1 MTILRLITILALF
14 FINSIV
20 TDSYVSAAGN
30 EPQLLNIR
38 ASQHTDYLRIVLEG
52 PEEIISRGSV
62 NQIDSEILVS
72 FSDNNIELRKKEL
85 PVAYT
90 VQNDTISISLIKRGE
105 LKVFFLTDP
114 SRLVIDV
121 APDNHQDP
129 RTVLFDEEPLDE
141 QRPEVIFNTE
151 ESVKEERENNFN
163 ITEPLESESSIDDE
177 IRVTEPLENESNM
190 DDEIKVTDIT
200 PKELSVQ
207 QIIDTKKENMLI
219 LIGALKYLIPI
230 LIAFVMLYIVLRFL
244 LKPKVRK
251 PVSQTNNVDLSET
264 SEEIEEQSQTECIS
278 NLNDDTAE
286 IIETDSKESPLDALK
301 WVDARTFSSFLET
314 EHPQTVAFI
323 ICLLGTEQ
331 AAEILELLPEEM
343 RNDVT
348 IRVAETT
355 QIPESAVEVIEAVL
369 TSQLNLTNAVERQS
383 FEGTKAIAEILKHC
397 DRKVEQNILENVDSC
412 NTELASSIKELILT
426 FNDIEKIDDRGI
438 DLLLKSINSEELS
451 IALRTAS
458 DSIQDKFMSN
468 MSEKAAKI
476 LKENM
481 EFKGPVKLSDVE
493 KAQKGIVGAMKKL
506 DEEGKIIIAG
516 RGKEKIVL

>member
-1 MTILRLITILALF
+1 MTLLRLITILALF
-14 FINSIV
+14 LISWIV
-20 TDSYVSAAGN
+20 TDPYASAAGN
-30 EPQLLNIR
+30 ESQLLNIR

-62 NQIDSEILVS
+62 NQIDSDILVS
-72 FSDNNIELRKKEL
+72 FPDNNIKLRKKKL

-90 VQNDTISISLIKRGE
+90 VHNDTISISLIKRGD
-105 LKVFFLTDP
+105 LKFFFLTDP

-121 APDNHQDP
+121 IPDNHQDS

-141 QRPEVIFNTE
+141 QKPEMIFNAE
-151 ESVKEERENNFN
+151 GSVKEEPENNFN
-163 ITEPLESESSIDDE
+163 
-177 IRVTEPLENESNM
+177 VTEPVENESNM
-190 DDEIKVTDIT
+190 DDEIRVTVMT

-207 QIIDTKKENMLI
+207 EIIDTKKENMLT

-230 LIAFVMLYIVLRFL
+230 LIAFVMLYIVLRLL

-251 PVSQTNNVDLSET
+251 PVSQTKSVDFSET
-264 SEEIEEQSQTECIS
+264 SEETEEQSQTECIC
-278 NLNDDTAE
+278 NLDDDTAE
-286 IIETDSKESPLDALK
+286 NITTDSKENPLDFLK

-323 ICLLGTEQ
+323 ICLLGAEQ

-343 RNDVT
+343 RSDVT
-348 IRVAETT
+348 IRIAETT
-355 QIPESAVEVIEAVL
+355 QIPESAVEVIETVL
-369 TSQLNLTNAVERQS
+369 TSQLNLTNAGERRS

-397 DRKVEQNILENVDSC
+397 DRKVEQNILKNLDSC

-426 FNDIEKIDDRGI
+426 FKDIEKIDDSGI
-438 DLLLKSINSEELS
+438 DLLLKNIDTEELS

-458 DSIQDKFMSN
+458 DNIQDKFMSN

-476 LKENM
+476 LKEKM
-481 EFKGPVKLSDVE
+481 ELKWPVKLSDVE
-493 KAQKGIVGAMKKL
+493 KAQQGIVCSMKKL

-516 RGKEKIVL
+516 RSKERIVL

>member
-1 MTILRLITILALF
+1 MTLLRLITILALF

-52 PEEIISRGSV
+52 PEKIISSGSV

-72 FSDNNIELRKKEL
+72 FPDNNIELRKKEL

-105 LKVFFLTDP
+105 LKFFLLTDP

-121 APDNHQDP
+121 IPDNYQDP

-141 QRPEVIFNTE
+141 QRPEVMFNTE
-151 ESVKEERENNFN
+151 KSVKQERENNFN
-163 ITEPLESESSIDDE
+163 I
-177 IRVTEPLENESNM
+177 TEPLENESNM
-190 DDEIKVTDIT
+190 DDEIKVTVMT
-200 PKELSVQ
+200 PKELTVQ
-207 QIIDTKKENMLI
+207 EIIDTKKENMLD
-219 LIGALKYLIPI
+219 LIGALKYIIPI

-251 PVSQTNNVDLSET
+251 PVSQTINIDLSGT
-264 SEEIEEQSQTECIS
+264 SSEIEEQSQTECIC
-278 NLNDDTAE
+278 NLNDDTAK
-286 IIETDSKESPLDALK
+286 IIETDSKESPLDSLK
-301 WVDARTFSSFLET
+301 WVDARTLSSFLET

-323 ICLLGTEQ
+323 ICLLETEQ

-343 RNDVT
+343 RSDVT

-369 TSQLNLTNAVERQS
+369 TSQLNLTNAGERQS

-481 EFKGPVKLSDVE
+481 ELKGPVKLSDVE
-493 KAQKGIVGAMKKL
+493 KAQQGIVGAMKKL
-506 DEEGKIIIAG
+506 DEEDRIIIAG